1 MPRYFTKDEAEA
13 LLEQVRPLMQ
23 EVQRRKLL
31 FDELQ
36 ERVAAAEAR
45 LKGDG
50 HLGEAGKLAEQREA
64 LREVGRTMAGLV
76 AKVQELGAEVKDLDT
91 GLIDFRAQRGDEEI
105 YLCWRVGE
113 PGIGWWHPLE
123 GGFKG
128 RQPL

>member
-1 MPRYFTKDEAEA
+1 MPRYFTKEEAEA
-13 LLEQVRPLMQ
+13 LLEQVRPLME

-36 ERVAAAEAR
+36 EQVSAAEAR

-50 HLGEAGKLAEQREA
+50 HLSEAGKLADKRET
-64 LREVGRTMAGLV
+64 LREVGRTMGSLV
-76 AKVQELGAEVKDLDT
+76 AKVQELGVEVKDLEM
-91 GLIDFRAQRGDEEI
+91 GLIDFRARRGDEEI

-113 PGIGWWHPLE
+113 PGICWWHPIE